1 LIHCEPESRI
11 HHEYQDSFKL
21 NQRVAA
27 PVGVPS
33 ARRCTLL
40 ICRIAVAIVGFIV
53 AMLSVTGVYL
63 WLKKRRAR
71 RWSKARVNAMVVG
84 DAAR

>member
-1 LIHCEPESRI
+1 MIHCEPESRI
-11 HHEYQDSFKL
+11 HHEFQDSFKL

-27 PVGVPS
+27 PAGVLS

-40 ICRIAVAIVGFIV
+40 IYRIAVAIAGFII
-53 AMLSVTGVYL
+53 AMLSVTGVYF

-71 RWSKARVNAMVVG
+71 R
-84 DAAR
+84 